1 MNRTQTRL
9 SVRASRDELQSWNS
23 SARQAGYK
31 TLANYFRSL
40 MNSEPMLS
48 RDKISLLTELKSTR
62 EEVSRVGN
70 NLNQIA
76 HRLNGGQGYNDA
88 NDNMKQCL
96 KILSDIDSMIATIRR

>member
-1 MNRTQTRL
+1 M
-9 SVRASRDELQSWNS
+9 
-23 SARQAGYK
+23 
-31 TLANYFRSL
+31 
-40 MNSEPMLS
+40 
-48 RDKISLLTELKSTR
+48 KSTR